1 MKKVSVIIPV
11 YNGKDV
17 IGRAIG
23 TLLQQ
28 SLDDIEIIIVD
39 DASTD
44 PTPQILVELDQQY
57 PDRLKVILKEKNS
70 GPGDSRNIGLSYAE
84 GEYIGFLDSD
94 DYVSSSM
101 YEELY
106 LRAKEGG
113 FDVVDCGFYQKST
126 DRAIVFTSDDLCG
139 ELTPE
144 KRSRLIASGGYI
156 VTKLFKREFLQREKI
171 LFRNAYVLED
181 MDFLTH
187 VFLTAGSIANVKEVL
202 YFYDDTEASLSKTQE
217 PGRYIDAALSAMKA
231 VYLVGEKN
239 ENKKIRE
246 AIDYAIL
253 QLYSYSIVMSVK
265 AWQQGLVTK
274 EKALSLLQNL
284 RKEKKDM
291 VRGGYDNP
299 YVSEKIEKQDIS
311 LMKLNDNS
319 PKALLT

>member
-1 MKKVSVIIPV
+1 MIIPV

-84 GEYIGFLDSD
+84 GEYIGFIDSD

-101 YEELY
+101 YEKLY

-181 MDFLTH
+181 MDFLTQ
-187 VFLTAGSIANVKEVL
+187 
-202 YFYDDTEASLSKTQE
+202 SLSPIFDTSYNNLPEEEMMKVALAIARASYLSSRQGINIMDQLEYAIFPLELTQPVDKIAGAE
-217 PGRYIDAALSAMKA
+217 GHVID
-231 VYLVGEKN
+231 YEKN
-239 ENKKIRE
+239 AQ
-246 AIDYAIL
+246 AINEF
-253 QLYSYSIVMSVK
+253 LYS
-265 AWQQGLVTK
+265 
-274 EKALSLLQNL
+274 E
-284 RKEKKDM
+284 
-291 VRGGYDNP
+291 
-299 YVSEKIEKQDIS
+299 
-311 LMKLNDNS
+311 
-319 PKALLT
+319 

>member
-1 MKKVSVIIPV
+1 MIIPV

-44 PTPQILVELDQQY
+44 LTPQILVELDQQY

-94 DYVSSSM
+94 DYVSSGM
-101 YEELY
+101 YEALY
-106 LRAKEGG
+106 LRAKEGD
-113 FDVVDCGFYQKST
+113 FDMVDCGFYQKST

-144 KRSRLIASGGYI
+144 KRLIASGGY
-156 VTKLFKREFLQREKI
+156 VWSRLFKREFLQREKI
-171 LFRNAYVLED
+171 SFRNAYVLED
-181 MDFLTH
+181 MDYLTH

-202 YFYDDTEASLSKTQE
+202 YYYDDTEASLSKTRE
-217 PGRYIDAALSAMKA
+217 PSRYIEAALSAMKA
-231 VYLVGEKN
+231 VYLVGEKYGDL
-239 ENKKIRE
+239 KIRE
-246 AIDYAIL
+246 AIEYAIL

-311 LMKLNDNS
+311 LMKQNDNS